1 MKTSTLPPLRVEPGL
16 RRAAERLLR
25 KGESLSAFVEESV
38 RESIERRTAQE
49 DFIARG
55 LASAE
60 AARKS
65 GKYIS
70 AEDVVAKLEQTLGA
84 TRKSAKAA
92 RGRRASG

>member
-1 MKTSTLPPLRVEPGL
+1 MKSSTLPPLRVEPGL
-16 RRAAERLLR
+16 RQAAERLLR
-25 KGESLSAFVEESV
+25 KGETLSSFVEESV

-65 GKYIS
+65 GKYVS
-70 AEDVVAKLEQTLGA
+70 AAAVLAKLEQQLA
-84 TRKSAKAA
+84 PVRKSAKAA
-92 RGRRASG
+92 RGRRANG